1 MIRIV
6 KWSIFAAFAAA
17 ALSGGAYAGDDDDGL
32 KTLIADCGGPDV
44 KSDDIDSCLERARE
58 IGETSPSPQL
68 QSLTARLE
76 RMAERG
82 DESND
87 LSKAYMVGP
96 QPEQTAGGGTVPAPA
111 TAAAAPH
118 GNMH

>member
-6 KWSIFAAFAAA
+6 KGAVFAAFAVV
-17 ALSGGAYAGDDDDGL
+17 ALSGGAAWADDDIKAL
-32 KTLIADCGGPDV
+32 VADCGGQNV
-44 KSDDIDSCLERARE
+44 KADDIDSCLERARVM
-58 IGETSPSPQL
+58 GEENPSPEL

-82 DESND
+82 DDNND
-87 LSKAYMVGP
+87 LSKTYMAGNP
-96 QPEQTAGGGTVPAPA
+96 PEPTAGGGGIATPAGV
-111 TAAAAPH
+111 AAPH